1 MSGKVETA
9 LRRRYL
15 PMIVAAGLWL
25 GAAPLGAAG
34 NHPSAAPTPDTPL
47 AAAAA
52 RAGID
57 QPTPPPTPVP
67 TPPPAAANNPPPQA
81 PARSEVYAI
90 RDPFAISAYTPDER
104 RVRAMVNQLILS
116 VTDRESVAA
125 GWSTLVKPQD
135 IVGIKIAAGGG
146 PSGATHRAVVE
157 AIIDGLRQA
166 GVPTANIVV
175 WDRDAEELRAAGYLD
190 REGRS
195 TLPCAVTGIAPRA
208 YDPQDTYSAPVLGK
222 LIWGDLLFTGQLV
235 PADELHTDAGQ
246 FTSDPLRGGR
256 SETTTA
262 SNTNRDILVKENL
275 SNVSHYANILS
286 HRVTKIINVPV
297 FADNFFAGL
306 GGALYNV
313 TIPNIDNWRRL
324 VGQPRYGITAIPEMF
339 SDPQLGGKVVLNI
352 TDGLVA
358 QIAGGPAFQPNYARQ
373 YATILVSRDAVALD
387 SIVLRQIEGWR
398 VQAQLPSLKDTAAHV
413 KMAGD
418 LGLGNYQTEK
428 IDLHNL
434 SR

>member
-1 MSGKVETA
+1 
-9 LRRRYL
+9 
-15 PMIVAAGLWL
+15 MIVAAGLCL
-25 GAAPLGAAG
+25 GMATVRAAG
-34 NHPSAAPTPDTPL
+34 NHSAPAPTPDTPI

-67 TPPPAAANNPPPQA
+67 TPLPVAPNNPPPQA
-81 PARSEVYAI
+81 PARSEVFAI

-125 GWSTLVKPQD
+125 GWSSLIKPQD

-166 GVPTANIVV
+166 GVPMSNMVV
-175 WDRDAEELRAAGYLD
+175 WDRDATELQAAGYLD

-208 YDPQDTYSAPVLGK
+208 YDPRDTYTAPVLGK

-246 FTSDPLRGGR
+246 SLSDPLHGGH
-256 SETTTA
+256 SETVPA
-262 SNTNRDILVKENL
+262 SNNRDVLVKENL
-275 SNVSHYANILS
+275 SNVSHYATILS
-286 HRVTKIINVPV
+286 HRVTKIVNVPV
-297 FADNFFAGL
+297 FSDNIYAGL

-313 TIPNIDNWRRL
+313 TIPDIDNWRRL
-324 VGQPRYGITAIPEMF
+324 VGQPRYGVTAIPEMF

-358 QIAGGPAFQPNYARQ
+358 QIAGGPSFQPLYARQ
-373 YATILVSRDAVALD
+373 YATVLMSRDAVALD
-387 SIVLRQIEGWR
+387 SVVLRQIEGWR

-418 LGLGNYQTEK
+418 LGLGNYQSDK

>member
-1 MSGKVETA
+1 
-9 LRRRYL
+9 
-15 PMIVAAGLWL
+15 MILAAGLWL
-25 GAAPLGAAG
+25 GVSSLAAAG
-34 NHPSAAPTPDTPL
+34 NHPNAAPTPDTPL

-67 TPPPAAANNPPPQA
+67 PPLPAAANNPTPPQA

-90 RDPFAISAYTPDER
+90 RDPFAITAYTPDER

-125 GWSTLVKPQD
+125 AWSTLVKPQD
-135 IVGIKIAAGGG
+135 IVGIKIAATGG

-157 AIIDGLRQA
+157 ALIDGLRQA
-166 GVPTANIVV
+166 GVPAGNIIV
-175 WDRDAEELRAAGYLD
+175 WDRDTEELRAAGYLD

-195 TLPCAVTGIAPRA
+195 TLPCVVTGIAPRA
-208 YDPQDTYSAPVLGK
+208 YDPRDIYTAPVLGK
-222 LIWGDLLFTGQLV
+222 LIWGDLLFTGQVV
-235 PADELHTDAGQ
+235 PADGLHTDAGQ
-246 FTSDPLRGGR
+246 FPSDPLRGGR

-262 SNTNRDILVKENL
+262 SNTNRDTLVKENL
-275 SNVSHYANILS
+275 SNVSHYATILS
-286 HRVTKIINVPV
+286 QHVTKIINVPV
-297 FADNFFAGL
+297 FSDNFFAGL

-313 TIPNIDNWRRL
+313 TVPNIDNWRRL
-324 VGQPRYGITAIPEMF
+324 VGQPRYGVTAIPEMF
-339 SDPQLGGKVVLNI
+339 SDPQLGGKVVLNVM
-352 TDGLVA
+352 DGLVA
-358 QIAGGPAFQPNYARQ
+358 QIAGGPSFQPLYARQ
-373 YATILVSRDAVALD
+373 YATVLMSRDAVALD
-387 SIVLRQIEGWR
+387 SVVLRQIEGWR
-398 VQAQLPSLKDTAAHV
+398 VQAQLPSLKDAAAHV

-418 LGLGNYQTEK
+418 MGLGNYQTDK